1 MTLTP
6 LRIIINT
13 VIKEKAMVKRLFLC
27 LTAVVL
33 FAGLLHAHGDPIM
46 GTVTAV
52 SSDSFT
58 INDRS
63 NKPVVIMLE
72 KGTKYIKAD
81 KTVSKED
88 LKVGV
93 RVIIDAHMDTKV
105 KKYSAEEV
113 IIGPSPTG
121 GTK

>member
-1 MTLTP
+1 M
-6 LRIIINT
+6 RIIIKT
-13 VIKEKAMVKRLFLC
+13 VIKEKAMAKRLVLC

-33 FAGLLHAHGDPIM
+33 LAGLLHAHGDPIM

-52 SSDSFT
+52 TSDTFT

-63 NKPVVIMLE
+63 NKPVVIVLE

-81 KTVSKED
+81 KTVSKAD

-93 RVIIDAHMDTKV
+93 RVIIDAHMDTKA
-105 KKYSAEEV
+105 KMLSAEEV
-113 IIGPSPTG
+113 TIGAATAG